1 MSDVMNAI
9 AKLDVEEEIKFLDKE
24 VRDLYCTNLRERV
37 KGHFLSLIKGPLE
50 VTEVGEKSVKVKGKI
65 FDVAPAV
72 IMATMMNYPSSVA
85 IVSTSDAM
93 RKKYGYIAHGGEGE
107 MIITDEIIAGLMRDY
122 PEIAEKVRSVAES
135 KVSLMGGRKFL
146 NRGQLDPLTSK
157 LVNLEQSG
165 INVELTPPSDL
176 DSFALTLAGNRPIW
190 QPNKCISEGFAFA
203 DGISDET
210 WEYLTKS
217 PACVTMVGTDTV
229 MVTGR
234 AIDVCN
240 TMMGCMLSSG
250 ALRANIDN
258 VGNHLA
264 EKYGFRYPVDGAAP
278 WMVRTSVR
286 QGKAYIAQHQEQP
299 QKVTPFTS
307 PLQPIQAKWED
318 GFVGESVP
326 KEVEEKY
333 DRAVEIYNELNSARL
348 PGPER
353 ATLLAE
359 LQTITNSGVL
369 LYAIKRHHYDV
380 E

>member
-1 MSDVMNAI
+1 MSDAMDI
-9 AKLDVEEEIKFLDKE
+9 IGSMDVEEEITFLDKPT
-24 VRDLYCTNLRERV
+24 RDVYCRNIRERSV
-37 KGHFLSLIKGPLE
+37 GHYYWMVKGPLDVKE
-50 VTEVGEKSVKVKGKI
+50 VDDKKVIIRGKI
-65 FDVAPAV
+65 IDVAPAV
-72 IMATMMNYPSSVA
+72 IMSTMMDHPSSIA
-85 IVSTSDAM
+85 ITATADAM
-93 RKKYGYIAHGGEGE
+93 KEKYGYTCISGEGE
-107 MIITDEIIAGLMRDY
+107 IILTDKIIRSLLGEDYGKLSTEIELPG
-122 PEIAEKVRSVAES
+122 
-135 KVSLMGGRKFL
+135 
-146 NRGQLDPLTSK
+146 
-157 LVNLEQSG
+157 SG
-165 INVELTPPSDL
+165 ITVELTPPSDL

-286 QGKAYIAQHQEQP
+286 QGKAYIAQRQEKP

-369 LYAIKRHHYDV
+369 LYALKRHHYDV